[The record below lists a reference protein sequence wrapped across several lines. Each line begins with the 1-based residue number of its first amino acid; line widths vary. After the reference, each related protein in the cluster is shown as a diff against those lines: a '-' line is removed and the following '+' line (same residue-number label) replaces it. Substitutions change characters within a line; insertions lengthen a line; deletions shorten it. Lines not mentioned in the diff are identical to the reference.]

1 MLSHMN
7 QPLGS
12 CNSHVILQVSL
23 LEELAQYN
31 QLKHIDSNVNTMPPP
46 EDNFAV
52 YPSHKSNYNMDLNGA
67 TTNHDVDDS
76 NVPSSPSFEKY
87 MGAAQLYGSRNTF
100 MDKFDSDKYASAC
113 IQNLYYPFDSKDKWE
128 LASFLLL
135 SNLSQLSINK
145 LLSLALVSFKPTR
158 RQSLSDQFTD
168 KKAWLIVH

>member
-1 MLSHMN
+1 MN

-12 CNSHVILQVSL
+12 CNSHITSQASL

-46 EDNFAV
+46 EDNFAI
-52 YPSHKSNYNMDLNGA
+52 YPSHESNYDMDLNGA
-67 TTNHDVDDS
+67 TTNYGVDDS
-76 NVPSSPSFEKY
+76 NVSPSPSFEKY
-87 MGAAQLYGSRNTF
+87 MGAAQLYGSGNTF
-100 MDKFDSDKYASAC
+100 MDKFDSDKYVSAC

-145 LLSLALVSFKPTR
+145 LLSLALVSFKPT
-158 RQSLSDQFTD
+158 
-168 KKAWLIVH
+168 